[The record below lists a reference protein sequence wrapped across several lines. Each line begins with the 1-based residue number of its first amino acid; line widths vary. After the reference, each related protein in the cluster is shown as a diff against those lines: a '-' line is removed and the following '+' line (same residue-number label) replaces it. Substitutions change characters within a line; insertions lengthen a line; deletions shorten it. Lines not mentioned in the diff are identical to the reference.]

1 MGYYV
6 FAVDLEDELL
16 HEIEKE
22 EINNIK
28 VINDDILNFDVYKKQ
43 ILIWYYV
50 QLMLF
55 RIWQYIEK

>member
-22 EINNIK
+22 KIENIK
-28 VINDDILNFDVYKKQ
+28 VIKDDILNFDVYKKH

-55 RIWQYIEK
+55 RI